1 MVGNKLQTTVNAF
14 RAFVHSQ
21 GWTIIAEREIT
32 YGYQLVVTDGTAKT
46 PVDLFTTGKALVQGK
61 PSELQIAIKAWV
73 YQQQVS
79 SSVWGTDLPA
89 PTQRSADTR
98 QYELQLPC
106 TIPDKVRGIARIGSD
121 ESGKG

>member
-14 RAFVHSQ
+14 REFVHSQ
-21 GWTIIAEREIT
+21 GWTIIAEKEIA

-98 QYELQLPC
+98 QHANTLTAAHSPQA
-106 TIPDKVRGIARIGSD
+106 ISMDSRN
-121 ESGKG
+121 